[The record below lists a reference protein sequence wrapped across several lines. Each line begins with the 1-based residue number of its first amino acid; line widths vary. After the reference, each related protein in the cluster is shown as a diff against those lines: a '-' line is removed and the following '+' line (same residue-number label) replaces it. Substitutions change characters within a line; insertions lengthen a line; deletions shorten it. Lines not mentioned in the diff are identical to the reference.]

1 MDIACQGGLIA
12 DIFDMG
18 FLVQYRLIEISTALM
33 RVEPNSMPRTVFPLS
48 VASWVSFR
56 FMFISQDLKSFLQT
70 YFSGKRL
77 CSFHS
82 ISIRTLLIGN
92 CFFRVRVGGTSGAGV
107 GGVEVESKRLTIP
120 TCSSAGFFAG
130 LRR

>member
-56 FMFISQDLKSFLQT
+56 FMFISQDLKSFLQ
-70 YFSGKRL
+70 L
-77 CSFHS
+77 
-82 ISIRTLLIGN
+82 
-92 CFFRVRVGGTSGAGV
+92 FFREETVF
-107 GGVEVESKRLTIP
+107 IP
-120 TCSSAGFFAG
+120 LHLYSHIADRKLLF
-130 LRR
+130 